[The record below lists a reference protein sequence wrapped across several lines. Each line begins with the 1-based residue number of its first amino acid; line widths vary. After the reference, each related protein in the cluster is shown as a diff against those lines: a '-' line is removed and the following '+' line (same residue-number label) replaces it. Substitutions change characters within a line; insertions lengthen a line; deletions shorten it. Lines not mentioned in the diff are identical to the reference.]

1 MEAIESQETKL
12 SKLQFYRTEI
22 QHEYSLL
29 YSRTG
34 TYVTSQSF
42 LTIAFASAMVNRNAA
57 SNDIFSLWFPIIL
70 SLIGIVT
77 SITVRGGVDGA
88 VGTIALWHVKQNK
101 LFESDPAMNDY
112 HVEWK
117 HSHSGN
123 PVDAKHRRI
132 LEFAQVMPYVFL
144 TAWILFAFIAIYLH
158 VK

>member
-1 MEAIESQETKL
+1 MEAIESRETKL
-12 SKLQFYRTEI
+12 NKLQFYRTEI

-42 LTIAFASAMVNRNAA
+42 LTIAFASAMVNRNA
-57 SNDIFSLWFPIIL
+57 SSTDIFSLWFPIIL
-70 SLIGIVT
+70 SLIGIIT
-77 SITVRGGVDGA
+77 SIMVRGGVDGA
-88 VGTIALWHVKQNK
+88 LQTIALWHVKQNK

-112 HVEWK
+112 HVAWK
-117 HSHSGN
+117 HEHSGN

-144 TAWILFAFIAIYLH
+144 IAWILFAFLAIYLH